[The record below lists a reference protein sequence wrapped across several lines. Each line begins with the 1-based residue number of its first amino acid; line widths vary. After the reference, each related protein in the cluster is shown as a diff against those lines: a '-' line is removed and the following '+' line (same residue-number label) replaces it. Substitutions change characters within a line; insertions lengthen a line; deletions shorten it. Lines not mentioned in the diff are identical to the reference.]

1 MNNTEASFEFVYIP
15 SLKDN
20 GFNYSKSDIYC
31 KLINGKMLP
40 F

>member
-1 MNNTEASFEFVYIP
+1 MNNTEACFELVYVL

-20 GFNYSKSDIYC
+20 GFNYFKSDIYC